1 MVNYILSKSPNGLF
15 LIFERSVQ
23 FDFTIRQKEKVNFY
37 FSFAVIQESI
47 KLRCELKVLEGTFYA
62 KEYYF

>member
-1 MVNYILSKSPNGLF
+1 MTSLILCLF
-15 LIFERSVQ
+15 
-23 FDFTIRQKEKVNFY
+23 DKKEKVNFY

>member
-1 MVNYILSKSPNGLF
+1 MCLLQCSWLKDLMTSLILCLFDKRKS
-15 LIFERSVQ
+15 Q
-23 FDFTIRQKEKVNFY
+23 FY

>member
-1 MVNYILSKSPNGLF
+1 MTFFNLG
-15 LIFERSVQ
+15 RSVQ
-23 FDFTIRQKEKVNFY
+23 LHFTIGLY